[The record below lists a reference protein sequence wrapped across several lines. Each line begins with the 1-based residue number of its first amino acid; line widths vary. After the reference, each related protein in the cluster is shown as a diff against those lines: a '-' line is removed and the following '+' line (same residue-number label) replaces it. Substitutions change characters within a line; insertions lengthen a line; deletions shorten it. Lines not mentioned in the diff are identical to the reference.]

1 MTVRRRVA
9 WGALPLL
16 GLAAGFAGGGC
27 SPSGDKIDTRFDT
40 HTADPAYQSE
50 GPRVLFDEAHH
61 NWHRAG
67 GSYLPFVRLV
77 ESDGYRVAANSKR
90 VTPDVLRPYA
100 VYLVANAVGKNDQND
115 APAFEESECDVIR
128 DWVAAGG
135 ALLLITDH
143 YPTGHAV
150 EALASRFGVRQ
161 SKGEVSDSVEFD
173 PAFEQTHLVFSRK
186 NGGIPRH
193 AITEGRNPRERIDRV
208 LTFTGQALHAGA
220 PAFGFLR
227 LSKTA
232 VARSPK
238 PTVDR
243 SGGNVRVS
251 VTYENPVA
259 VPGWSQGLAFEYGKG
274 RVVVLGEAAMLTARF
289 SGYDGARIGMNTPG
303 YDNRQ
308 LALNVMRWLTRVL

>member
-1 MTVRRRVA
+1 MTMGRRVA
-9 WGALPLL
+9 GGALLL
-16 GLAAGFAGGGC
+16 LAFAAGGC
-27 SPSGDKIDTRFDT
+27 SSGGDKIDTGFDT
-40 HTADPAYQSE
+40 RVADPAYRSE

-77 ESDGYRVAANSKR
+77 ESDGYRVATNSKR
-90 VTPDVLRPYA
+90 IEDDVLAPFA
-100 VYLVANAVGKNDQND
+100 VYIVANAVGKNDQND
-115 APAFEESECDVIR
+115 EPAFEESESETIR
-128 DWVAAGG
+128 HWVAAGG
-135 ALLLITDH
+135 SLLLITDH

-150 EALASRFGVRQ
+150 EGLASRFGIRQ
-161 SKGEVSDSVEFD
+161 SKGEVADSVEFD

-186 NGGIPRH
+186 NGGIARH
-193 AITEGRNPRERIDRV
+193 PITEGRNPDERINRV
-208 LTFTGQALHAGA
+208 LTFTGQALHADAPGA
-220 PAFGFLR
+220 GFLR

-232 VARSPK
+232 VARSANPK
-238 PTVDR
+238 VERD
-243 SGGNVRVS
+243 GANVRVS

-289 SGYDGARIGMNTPG
+289 SGYDGAPIGMNTPG

-308 LALNVMRWLTRVL
+308 LALNVMRWLTRAL